1 MLVVGYIAF
10 IIMGIIL
17 GVMGAGGSALS
28 VPIITY
34 FFEVPAS
41 LAITY
46 GLFVVGITS
55 LFGSIKYLKL
65 RLINFKKSFYF
76 ILFSLLSIY
85 LVRVYLLNKIP
96 SELFFYGK
104 SLTKDSI
111 LICIFAFIIMLS
123 AFSMIKNT
131 QFNNY
136 PKKYENVALSVMG
149 SVVGIITGLVG
160 AGGGFLIVPTL
171 TIFSRL
177 KFKEAIGTSLI
188 LITCNSLFGF
198 GTDIFLNKI
207 SIEYDFL
214 IIISLVSIIGALIGS
229 KINSFIEVSIIKK
242 ALIILLLL
250 ISSYIFI
257 IEIVLNLALN

>member
-1 MLVVGYIAF
+1 M
-10 IIMGIIL
+10 
-17 GVMGAGGSALS
+17 
-28 VPIITY
+28 
-34 FFEVPAS
+34 
-41 LAITY
+41 
-46 GLFVVGITS
+46 
-55 LFGSIKYLKL
+55 
-65 RLINFKKSFYF
+65 
-76 ILFSLLSIY
+76 
-85 LVRVYLLNKIP
+85 YLLNKIP
-96 SELFFYGK
+96 TELFIYGR

-111 LICIFAFIIMLS
+111 LICIFSFIMMLS

-136 PKKYENVALSVMG
+136 PKKYETVALSIMG
-149 SVVGIITGLVG
+149 LIVGVITGLVG

-177 KFKEAIGTSLI
+177 KFKEAIGTSLV
-188 LITCNSLFGF
+188 LISCNSLFGF
-198 GTDIFLNKI
+198 STDIFLNKI
-207 SIEYDFL
+207 TIEYDFL

-242 ALIILLLL
+242 AFIILLLL

>member
-1 MLVVGYIAF
+1 MLLFGYIAF

-17 GVMGAGGSALS
+17 GIMGAGGSALS

-34 FFEVPAS
+34 LFETPAS

-55 LFGSIKYLKL
+55 LFGLMKYLKL
-65 RLINFKKSFYF
+65 GLINFKKSFYF

-85 LVRVYLLNKIP
+85 LVRVYLLNKIAA
-96 SELFFYGK
+96 ELLIYGE

-111 LICIFAFIIMLS
+111 LICFFAFIIILS

-136 PKKYENVALSVMG
+136 PKKYETVALSIMG
-149 SVVGIITGLVG
+149 TIVRMISGLVG

-171 TIFSRL
+171 TIFFRL
-177 KFKEAIGTSLI
+177 KFKETIGASLV
-188 LITCNSLFGF
+188 LITFNSLFGF
-198 GTDIFLNKI
+198 STDIFLNKI

-214 IIISLVSIIGALIGS
+214 LLFQLFQLLVP
-229 KINSFIEVSIIKK
+229 
-242 ALIILLLL
+242 
-250 ISSYIFI
+250 
-257 IEIVLNLALN
+257 

>member
-1 MLVVGYIAF
+1 MLLFGYIAF

-34 FFEVPAS
+34 LFEIPAS

-65 RLINFKKSFYF
+65 GLINYKKSFYF

-85 LVRVYLLNKIP
+85 FVRVYLLNKIP

-111 LICIFAFIIMLS
+111 LICIFAFIIMFS
-123 AFSMIKNT
+123 AFSMVKNT

-136 PKKYENVALSVMG
+136 PRKYETVALSIMG
-149 SVVGIITGLVG
+149 SIVGMITGLVG

-177 KFKEAIGTSLI
+177 KFKEAIGTSLV

-198 GTDIFLNKI
+198 STDIFLNKI
-207 SIEYDFL
+207 SIEYNFL
-214 IIISLVSIIGALIGS
+214 ILISIASIIGALIGS
-229 KINSFIEVSIIKK
+229 KINSFIEASIIKK
-242 ALIILLLL
+242 AFIILLLL

-257 IEIVLNLALN
+257 IEIVVNLAFN

>member
-1 MLVVGYIAF
+1 MLLFGYIAF

-28 VPIITY
+28 IPIITY
-34 FFEVPAS
+34 LFEIPAS

-65 RLINFKKSFYF
+65 GLINFKKSFYF

-85 LVRVYLLNKIP
+85 FVRVYLLNKIP

-177 KFKEAIGTSLI
+177 NFKEAIGTSLI

-207 SIEYDFL
+207 SIEYNFL
-214 IIISLVSIIGALIGS
+214 IVISVSSETAPAGTVYLTSGVSITLFSLG
-229 KINSFIEVSIIKK
+229 
-242 ALIILLLL
+242 
-250 ISSYIFI
+250 
-257 IEIVLNLALN
+257 

>member
-1 MLVVGYIAF
+1 M
-10 IIMGIIL
+10 
-17 GVMGAGGSALS
+17 
-28 VPIITY
+28 
-34 FFEVPAS
+34 
-41 LAITY
+41 
-46 GLFVVGITS
+46 
-55 LFGSIKYLKL
+55 
-65 RLINFKKSFYF
+65 
-76 ILFSLLSIY
+76 
-85 LVRVYLLNKIP
+85 YLLNKIP
-96 SELFFYGK
+96 TELFIYGK

-111 LICIFAFIIMLS
+111 LICIFSFIMMLS

-136 PKKYENVALSVMG
+136 PKKYETVALSVMG
-149 SVVGIITGLVG
+149 SIVGIIRLVG

-198 GTDIFLNKI
+198 STDIFLNKI

-229 KINSFIEVSIIKK
+229 KINTFIEVSIIKK
-242 ALIILLLL
+242 AFIILLLL

-257 IEIVLNLALN
+257 IEIVLN

>member
-1 MLVVGYIAF
+1 MLIFGYIAF

-34 FFEVPAS
+34 LFEIPAS

-65 RLINFKKSFYF
+65 GLINYKKSFYF

-111 LICIFAFIIMLS
+111 LICIFAFIIMFS
-123 AFSMIKNT
+123 AFSMVKNT

-136 PKKYENVALSVMG
+136 PRKYETVALSIMG
-149 SVVGIITGLVG
+149 SIVGMITGLVG

-177 KFKEAIGTSLI
+177 KFKEAIGTSLV
-188 LITCNSLFGF
+188 LISCNSLFGF
-198 GTDIFLNKI
+198 STDIFLNKI
-207 SIEYDFL
+207 TIEYDFL

-229 KINSFIEVSIIKK
+229 KINSFIEVSIIKN
-242 ALIILLLL
+242 AFIILLLL
-250 ISSYIFI
+250 ISSYIII
-257 IEIVLNLALN
+257 IEILVNLAFN